1 VQGVKNNLQSSLGDN
16 LFIGENFKRHE
27 VYSAFKILDHLR
39 ERERE
44 GGRERERARTRERV
58 CERGR
63 EGGSERDWITCCFG
77 VLCCIGCVTLHAF
90 IKMRS

>member
-39 ERERE
+39 ERE
-44 GGRERERARTRERV
+44 GGRERESARAHARESV
-58 CERGR
+58 
-63 EGGSERDWITCCFG
+63 
-77 VLCCIGCVTLHAF
+77 
-90 IKMRS
+90 